1 MSAVFAGEYGHH
13 HHYNHNHHQPQQTGS
28 GNVSPVR
35 AFREHAAA
43 ANRGTGGVT
52 ATAFAEPA
60 AVWDPERDEMPSP
73 FLVRRK
79 VIAGMGIR
87 GERTA

>member
-1 MSAVFAGEYGHH
+1 MSAVFAGDYQHH
-13 HHYNHNHHQPQQTGS
+13 NLMVNT
-28 GNVSPVR
+28 NVSPVR

-43 ANRGTGGVT
+43 ANRGGG
-52 ATAFAEPA
+52 FSEPA

-79 VIAGMGIR
+79 PIK
-87 GERTA
+87 GERGTA

>member
-1 MSAVFAGEYGHH
+1 MSAVFASEH
-13 HHYNHNHHQPQQTGS
+13 T
-28 GNVSPVR
+28 VSPIR

-43 ANRGTGGVT
+43 ANRG
-52 ATAFAEPA
+52 ATFSDSP

-79 VIAGMGIR
+79 PIVGFGGLAFGK
-87 GERTA
+87 GERGSA